1 VAVGFARTLSIFM
14 AGLADSLQKL
24 LPVGGRG
31 LLARPSLGAW
41 LAGIN
46 VLVVLLV
53 IGGISFSAIGLLRDL
68 ADEQG
73 LGRVRLGG
81 ASAREEL
88 RRVAEDTLTAAR
100 TLAAR
105 PTLQRL
111 IRERRLA
118 SLEPFLKRACAT
130 TDADTCA
137 VIVPGAAPVAVGRP
151 VAWDE
156 VLPASAEQGE
166 RFLVVASASEPP
178 LAGARAVIGGGPTE
192 VVLLRALDTGLAAGL
207 GERAGLEVR
216 LVNYLGFAA
225 APVDDFTDLHTAAL
239 ADGRSA
245 AQRIEALDMYAAS
258 LPVSAVTGEVV
269 GLIEVRLP
277 AAAIDSSVRNL
288 ITQLLATALVLGLLA
303 VGAGALLGGRI
314 AGPMRSLTTAASRL
328 GQGDFSTAI
337 PLNGPAEVG
346 TLARTMEDMRSN
358 LVELTDT
365 LRQREAEAQ
374 AVLQGIVEGVFAV
387 DRDRRIRY
395 LNPRAEQLLGIPSA
409 EAVGR
414 FCGDILRPAAPG
426 GVRPCDTDCP
436 ILKARTAGSGR
447 ATERLHV
454 GEGNIR
460 TTIVTSAAMIDDI
473 QVQVVRDETE
483 LESARRARD
492 SVLANISHEF
502 RTPLAAQLASIELL
516 REGLDSLGPEA
527 RRDLVRS
534 LERGAIRLT
543 RLIDNLLESVRI
555 ESGQTTLRQQSVS
568 LADVVDDAR
577 SQVEALLL
585 QRQQRLSIDI
595 PGDLPAVDGD
605 SSRLTQVF
613 VNLLAN
619 AGKFAPEGSEIRV
632 GGASAGRAVLVWVD
646 DEGPGVPEPAEGS
659 IFDRFHRG
667 ATEEP
672 EPGGLGLGLWIVKSI
687 VDRHGGT
694 VIAARTAENRT
705 RFTVTLPRGRN
716 A

>member
-1 VAVGFARTLSIFM
+1 M
-14 AGLADSLQKL
+14 PGLADSLQKI
-24 LPVGGRG
+24 LPGGGRA
-31 LLARPSLGAW
+31 LLDRPSLGAW

-53 IGGISFSAIGLLRDL
+53 IGGISVSAIGLLRDL
-68 ADEQG
+68 ADDQG
-73 LGRVRLGG
+73 LGRVRLAG

-88 RRVAEDTLTAAR
+88 RRVSEDTLTAAR

-118 SLEPFLKRACAT
+118 SLTPFLTRACT
-130 TDADTCA
+130 TTGADTCA
-137 VIVPGAAPVAVGRP
+137 IIVPGAAPVAVGRS
-151 VAWDE
+151 VAWDT
-156 VLPASAEQGE
+156 VLPAIAEQGE
-166 RFLVVASASEPP
+166 RFLAVSTATDPP
-178 LAGARAVIGGGPTE
+178 LAGARASIAGGPTE
-192 VVLLRALDTGLAAGL
+192 VVLLRALDTRLAGIL

-216 LVNYLGFAA
+216 LLNYLAFAT
-225 APVDDFTDLHTAAL
+225 APADAYTRLHTAAL

-245 AQRIEALDMYAAS
+245 AERIEALDLYAAS

-269 GLIEVRLP
+269 ALIEVRLP
-277 AAAIDSSVRNL
+277 AAAIDSSVRSL
-288 ITQLLATALVLGLLA
+288 IGQLLATAVVVGLLA
-303 VGAGALLGGRI
+303 VGAGVLLGRRI
-314 AGPMRSLTTAASRL
+314 ADPMRSLTTAASRL

-358 LVELTDT
+358 LVELTDA

-395 LNPRAEQLLGIPSA
+395 LNPRAELLLGVPSG

-414 FCGDILRPAAPG
+414 FCGDILRPEAPG
-426 GVRPCDTDCP
+426 GVRPCDSDCP
-436 ILKARTAGSGR
+436 ILKARSAGSAR

-460 TTIVTSAAMIDDI
+460 TCVVTSAGPIDDI

-516 REGLDSLGPEA
+516 REGLDSLGA
-527 RRDLVRS
+527 DAQRDLVLS

-555 ESGQTTLRQQSVS
+555 ESGQTSLRQQRVR
-568 LADVVDDAR
+568 LADVVEEAR

-585 QRQQRLSIDI
+585 QRHQRLRVDMPDDLPSID
-595 PGDLPAVDGD
+595 GDAP
-605 SSRLTQVF
+605 RLAQVF

-619 AGKFAPEGSEIRV
+619 AGKFAPENSEVRV
-632 GGASAGRAVLVWVD
+632 GGASAGSAVLVWVE

-694 VIAARTAENRT
+694 VVAARTAENRT
-705 RFTVTLPRGRN
+705 RFTVTLPRSRS

>member
-1 VAVGFARTLSIFM
+1 MPR
-14 AGLADSLQKL
+14 LADSLQKI
-24 LPVGGRG
+24 LPAGGRA
-31 LLARPSLGAW
+31 LLDRPSLGAW

-53 IGGISFSAIGLLRDL
+53 IGGISVSAIGLLRDL
-68 ADEQG
+68 ADDQG
-73 LGRVRLGG
+73 LGRVRLAG

-88 RRVAEDTLTAAR
+88 RRVSEDTLTAAR

-118 SLEPFLKRACAT
+118 SLGPFLKRACT
-130 TDADTCA
+130 TTGADTCA

-151 VAWDE
+151 VAWDT
-156 VLPASAEQGE
+156 VLPAIAEQGE
-166 RFLVVASASEPP
+166 RFLAISTATDAPVT
-178 LAGARAVIGGGPTE
+178 GARASIAGGPTE
-192 VVLLRALDTGLAAGL
+192 VVLLRALDPALAGLL

-216 LVNYLGFAA
+216 LLNYLEFAA
-225 APVDDFTDLHTAAL
+225 APADEFTGLHTAAL
-239 ADGRSA
+239 ADGRLA
-245 AQRIEALDMYAAS
+245 AERIPALDLYAAS
-258 LPVSAVTGEVV
+258 LPVSAATGEVV
-269 GLIEVRLP
+269 ALIEVRLP
-277 AAAIDSSVRNL
+277 AATIDSSVRSL
-288 ITQLLATALVLGLLA
+288 IGQLLATAVVLGLLA
-303 VGAGALLGGRI
+303 VGAGALLGRRI
-314 AGPMRSLTTAASRL
+314 ADPMRNLSAAASRL

-337 PLNGPAEVG
+337 PLNGHAEVG
-346 TLARTMEDMRSN
+346 MLARTMEDMRSN
-358 LVELTDT
+358 LVALTDT

-374 AVLQGIVEGVFAV
+374 AVLQGIIEGVFAV

-395 LNPRAEQLLGIPSA
+395 LNPRAEQLLGVRSG

-414 FCGDILRPAAPG
+414 FCGDILQPEAPG
-426 GVRPCDTDCP
+426 GVRPCDSNCP
-436 ILKARTAGSGR
+436 ILKARTSGSAR

-460 TTIVTSAAMIDDI
+460 TCVVTSAGMINDI

-516 REGLDSLGPEA
+516 REGLDSLGPAE
-527 RRDLVRS
+527 RRDLVLS

-555 ESGQTTLRQQSVS
+555 ESGETSLRQQRVN
-568 LADVVDDAR
+568 LGDVVDEAR
-577 SQVEALLL
+577 GQVEALLL
-585 QRQQRLSIDI
+585 QRHQRLTIDM
-595 PGDLPAVDGD
+595 PADLPAIDGD
-605 SSRLTQVF
+605 APRLTQVF
-613 VNLLAN
+613 VNLVAN

-632 GGASAGRAVLVWVD
+632 GGATAGSAVLVWVE

-667 ATEEP
+667 ASEEP

-687 VDRHGGT
+687 VDRHGGS
-694 VIAARTAENRT
+694 VVAARTPENRT
-705 RFTVTLPRGRN
+705 RFTVTLPRARG

>member
-1 VAVGFARTLSIFM
+1 M
-14 AGLADSLQKL
+14 PGLAESLQKI
-24 LPVGGRG
+24 LPAGGRA
-31 LLARPSLGAW
+31 LLDRPSLGAW

-53 IGGISFSAIGLLRDL
+53 IGGISVSAIGLLRDL

-73 LGRVRLGG
+73 LGRVRLAG

-88 RRVAEDTLTAAR
+88 RRHSEDTLTASR

-118 SLEPFLKRACAT
+118 SLAPFLKRACAT
-130 TDADTCA
+130 TGADTCA

-151 VAWDE
+151 VAWDT
-156 VLPASAEQGE
+156 VLPAIAEQGE
-166 RFLVVASASEPP
+166 RFLAIANAAEAP
-178 LAGARAVIGGGPTE
+178 LAGARASIAGGPTE
-192 VVLLRALDTGLAAGL
+192 VVLLRALDPALAGVL

-216 LVNYLGFAA
+216 LLNYLAFAA
-225 APVDDFTDLHTAAL
+225 APADEFTGLHTAAL

-245 AQRIEALDMYAAS
+245 AERIEALDMYAAS

-269 GLIEVRLP
+269 ALIEVRLP
-277 AAAIDSSVRNL
+277 AAAIDSSVRSL
-288 ITQLLATALVLGLLA
+288 IGQLLATAVVLGLLA
-303 VGAGALLGGRI
+303 VGAGALLGRRI
-314 AGPMRSLTTAASRL
+314 ADPMRNLTAAASRL

-358 LVELTDT
+358 LVALTDT

-374 AVLQGIVEGVFAV
+374 AVLQGVIEGVFAV

-395 LNPRAEQLLGIPSA
+395 LNPRAEQLLGIPSG

-414 FCGDILRPAAPG
+414 FCGDILRPEAPG
-426 GVRPCDTDCP
+426 GVRPCDSNCP
-436 ILKARTAGSGR
+436 ILKARTAGSAR
-447 ATERLHV
+447 DTERLHV

-460 TTIVTSAAMIDDI
+460 TCVITSAGMINDI

-502 RTPLAAQLASIELL
+502 RTPLASQLASIELL

-527 RRDLVRS
+527 RRDLVLS

-555 ESGQTTLRQQSVS
+555 ESGQTSLRQQRVS
-568 LADVVDDAR
+568 LGDVIDEAR
-577 SQVEALLL
+577 GQVEALLL
-585 QRQQRLSIDI
+585 QRQQQLSIDM
-595 PGDLPAVDGD
+595 PDDLPAIDGD
-605 SSRLTQVF
+605 APRLTQVF

-632 GGASAGRAVLVWVD
+632 GGATAGSAVLVWVE

-667 ATEEP
+667 ASEEP

-687 VDRHGGT
+687 IDRHGGT
-694 VIAARTAENRT
+694 VVAARTAGNRT
-705 RFTVTLPRGRN
+705 RFTVTLPRARG